1 MKVELPY
8 IREDRDRHGNWRI
21 YVRRNGRSIRIDA
34 KRNTPEFLDA
44 YRAALAALEHA
55 PNARVAEPTTL
66 RWLIEK
72 YYASPEFRKELS
84 DRTQYVRRGILDAL
98 VGEHGDK
105 PFFMKPKHVRKLRDA
120 KADTPEAANALVK
133 ALRQVFKWAVEAD
146 HLDNNP
152 AKEVPYIETGSQGF
166 HSWTIEEVRQYEA
179 HHPIGTRARLALAL
193 LLYRPSVAPMWFV

>member
-1 MKVELPY
+1 MGLRLERMKVDLPY

-44 YRAALAALEHA
+44 YRAALAALEHPPA
-55 PNARVAEPTTL
+55 ARVAEPNTL

-72 YYASPEFRKELS
+72 YYSSPEFRKELS

-98 VGEHGDK
+98 VQEHGDK
-105 PFFMKPKHVRKLRDA
+105 PFIMKPRHVRKLRDA

-133 ALRQVFKWAVEAD
+133 ALRQVFKWAVEAERID
-146 HLDNNP
+146 SNP
-152 AKEVPYIETGSQGF
+152 AKEVPYIKTGSQGF

-179 HHPIGTRARLALAL
+179 HHPVGTRARLALAL
-193 LLYRPSVAPMWFV
+193 LL